1 MSIIIRVNFHTTDM
15 NISRIPATYTGHL
28 RHQQLSPAP
37 LDPLKKE
44 AWKMLSQQALMQ
56 VN

>member
-1 MSIIIRVNFHTTDM
+1 MSIISRVYSYTTDT
-15 NISRIPATYTGHL
+15 NISRIPATYRGHL

-37 LDPLKKE
+37 FDPLKKE